1 MYDDN
6 FNNNN
11 FTYDHM
17 CERCQRLIKLFIH
30 MCSSSECCHPS
41 ESLWGTEKET
51 FSQFTPKMLRMIE
64 RDTTEADIQSEKDLL
79 SNN

>member
-1 MYDDN
+1 
-6 FNNNN
+6 
-11 FTYDHM
+11 
-17 CERCQRLIKLFIH
+17 

-51 FSQFTPKMLRMIE
+51 FSHFTPKMLRMIE

>member
-1 MYDDN
+1 MYEDDYVN
-6 FNNNN
+6 DQ

-17 CERCQRLIKLFIH
+17 CDKCQKMIKKFIH
-30 MCSSSECCHPS
+30 MCSPNECCHAS
-41 ESLWGTEKET
+41 SLWGTEKET
-51 FSQFTPKMLRMIE
+51 FSQFTPKMLRLIE